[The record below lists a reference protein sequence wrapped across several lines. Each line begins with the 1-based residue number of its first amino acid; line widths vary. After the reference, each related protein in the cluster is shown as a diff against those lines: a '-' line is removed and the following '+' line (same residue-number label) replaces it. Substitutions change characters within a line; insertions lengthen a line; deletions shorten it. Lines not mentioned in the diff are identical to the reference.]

1 MCAWTRRL
9 IGAGVSVRYDLSPVH
24 PVTRVGSTGSRR
36 PLAWTKIACGARS
49 PSEAATSLRVGRA
62 AELALAVK
70 DAVRERGYLNAAVT
84 PGVQI
89 AHTPHTTTLIF
100 TIDPGTRTV
109 LGTLNVTGSPGVP
122 AADLLKQLGL
132 ATEARTSAMR

>member
-1 MCAWTRRL
+1 
-9 IGAGVSVRYDLSPVH
+9 RYELSPVH
-24 PVTRVGSTGSRR
+24 PVTRVAFDWKSAAPDVDEDRLRR
-36 PLAWTKIACGARS
+36 AIAERGGA
-49 PSEAATSLRVGRA
+49 LRVGRA

-109 LGTLNVTGSPGVP
+109 LGTLNVTGSPGVR
-122 AADLLKQLGL
+122 AAALLKQRGL
-132 ATEARTSAMR
+132 LAGGPYGGEALNERIEKSLSGV